1 MDIGDFIAGLA
12 LCWSIANSVWN
23 FIQNKENKKDKFI
36 TNMRD
41 NIIGLR
47 TSFVALDV
55 SNFTDNIKK
64 KCFTD
69 SIQKYTLYQI
79 YEKQKKAY
87 LTLEQQ
93 KQLFNLQQDA
103 EDYFGR
109 MIQIDT
115 TPENIEI
122 YKTEIIST
130 INAFLKSL

>member
-1 MDIGDFIAGLA
+1 MFYRFHSKA
-12 LCWSIANSVWN
+12 
-23 FIQNKENKKDKFI
+23 
-36 TNMRD
+36 
-41 NIIGLR
+41 
-47 TSFVALDV
+47 
-55 SNFTDNIKK
+55 
-64 KCFTD
+64 
-69 SIQKYTLYQI
+69 YTQI